1 MPGMQQIKLVL
12 NIFMLLVMG
21 NHLQAQYRVD
31 TLQPG
36 KVINVL
42 YANKMNFEKTDSA
55 TQLISLVGNVQ
66 VKQGKT
72 LFYADSAV
80 INQKA
85 NTLEAFGKVH
95 INDADSIHTYADYLK
110 YLGNEKKAYLK
121 KNVKLT
127 DGKGVLTTDELEY
140 DVNTKI
146 GTYLKSGKVV
156 NDKTILT
163 SKQSYYYGE
172 TRDVYFYNKVLLTDP
187 EFKITTDTLLYN
199 TYTNIATFIAPTKI
213 VSGNRTILTK
223 DGYYDLN
230 KKKAYFGKRPTIE
243 DSSGTLKANEVAFND
258 STGEAEFKGDVVYKG
273 KDTSSGYDL
282 IANKLETN
290 SKKGT
295 VRATQAPLLL
305 LKQGAD
311 SIFIRADTLYTAK
324 LSDLLKER
332 KVTALRDTMYG
343 KPYTIPVNDNDTTSD
358 KFFEAYSH
366 VRIFSDSMQAVG
378 DSLFYSL
385 KDSVFRLF
393 KNPVT
398 WSKENQ
404 LTGDTIYLFMKNKQ
418 PEKIMVFE
426 NAMAIS
432 DAGMGYY
439 NQVAGRTIDG
449 FFVEGKI
456 NYLRCRGTQA
466 ESIYYGVDDNGKF
479 FGVNIAS
486 SDVIDMYFTEGKPD
500 KVVFR
505 NKLEGTTYPMGQ
517 VNHTTLRV
525 KGFKWLIEKRPKTK
539 FEILSNN

>member
-12 NIFMLLVMG
+12 YILMLLVMG

-42 YANKMNFEKTDSA
+42 YANKMNFEKTDSS

-156 NDKTILT
+156 NGKTVLT

-343 KPYTIPVNDNDTTSD
+343 KPYTIPINDNDTTSD

-393 KNPVT
+393 KSPVT

-426 NAMAIS
+426 NALAIS

-486 SDVIDMYFTEGKPD
+486 SDVIDMYFTEGKPH